1 MANIGVSDQ
10 RHQIW
15 TQDTKLWHCAVKK
28 DCEKKIHLQGLH
40 KKKSSLVS

>member
-10 RHQIW
+10 RHQMW
-15 TQDTKLWHCAVKK
+15 TQDTKLWHCAVNKIV
-28 DCEKKIHLQGLH
+28 KKIRLQGLH